1 MADISCR
8 NATLLASRRQ
18 VRRRFWRG
26 GLRHAIIRQSRG
38 SPSGASVPY
47 ARTAGKVFP
56 VLPSSTRGENMITSE
71 NLQQRDVTFKPG
83 DTVRVHY
90 RVIEGNRERVQ
101 VFEGLCIS
109 RKGGGINETF
119 TVRKNSFGV
128 NVERI
133 FPLYSPK
140 IARIEVASR
149 GAVRRAKLYYIRD
162 KVGKKARVK
171 KAR

>member
-1 MADISCR
+1 
-8 NATLLASRRQ
+8 
-18 VRRRFWRG
+18 
-26 GLRHAIIRQSRG
+26 
-38 SPSGASVPY
+38 
-47 ARTAGKVFP
+47 
-56 VLPSSTRGENMITSE
+56 MITSD

-101 VFEGLCIS
+101 IFEGLCIA
-109 RKGGGINETF
+109 RKGSGIHETF

-133 FPLYSPK
+133 FPLHSPK
-140 IARIEVASR
+140 IAKIEVSSR

-171 KAR
+171 KAK

>member
-1 MADISCR
+1 
-8 NATLLASRRQ
+8 LA
-18 VRRRFWRG
+18 
-26 GLRHAIIRQSRG
+26 HE
-38 SPSGASVPY
+38 
-47 ARTAGKVFP
+47 K
-56 VLPSSTRGENMITSE
+56 EKNMITSD
-71 NLQQRDVTFKPG
+71 NLQQQDVTFKPG

-101 VFEGLCIS
+101 IFEGLCIA
-109 RKGGGINETF
+109 RKGSGIHETF

-133 FPLYSPK
+133 FPLHSPK
-140 IARIEVASR
+140 IAKIEVSSR

>member
-1 MADISCR
+1 MESGFPACYYPEITPGSGPG
-8 NATLLASRRQ
+8 ASARRESG
-18 VRRRFWRG
+18 RGRG
-26 GLRHAIIRQSRG
+26 GQGLLSTPIIHPREE
-38 SPSGASVPY
+38 
-47 ARTAGKVFP
+47 KI
-56 VLPSSTRGENMITSE
+56 MITSE
-71 NLQQRDVTFKPG
+71 NLQQRDVMFKPG

-90 RVIEGNRERVQ
+90 RVVEGNRERVQ

-109 RKGGGINETF
+109 RKGSGIHETF

-133 FPLYSPK
+133 FPLHSPK